1 MGAGVNVCLGTDS
14 LASAARVRGKLPEL
28 SMFAEMRT
36 LASRHPDARPEEIL
50 QMATVNS
57 AKALKRE
64 GELGVLREKARAD
77 VIAIPFA
84 GAAEQAHEAVVN
96 FDGPV
101 RASMIDGEWA
111 FREE

>member
-1 MGAGVNVCLGTDS
+1 
-14 LASAARVRGKLPEL
+14 
-28 SMFAEMRT
+28 MFAEMLT
-36 LASRHPDARPEEIL
+36 LASRHPDARPEEIIE
-50 QMATVNS
+50 MATVNA

-64 GELGVLREKARAD
+64 GELGVLRERAHAD
-77 VIAIPFA
+77 MIAVPFA
-84 GAAEQAHEAVVN
+84 GAAEKAHEALVN